1 VVPGGAD
8 PSGLAA
14 DARGVLLTWPERGP
28 AGLNHP
34 PIPHRG
40 LCPPDRS
47 CPRVTPVLQPKD
59 EARRSVGL
67 DVSRPPRA
75 LGAPD
80 EHKPRKQRRERRAR
94 NLHSEQTISTGVTG
108 RVLVSGGR
116 PGSGSRPSPRISTGR
131 PVSEGGFMRGQMVP
145 IRTPIGERPSGSAID
160 ATLVPTAR
168 GSWQVPELRREHSPR
183 QRSRDATVC
192 SGRSLVI
199 GVRRPRVPRYE
210 PVPVPWSD
218 PVGPAP
224 TGFED
229 DGTQSS
235 RVHLFSDP
243 GRAHPNPRASFLRG
257 QPTSA
262 TVARSVAHAAIIPI
276 WNNQAPVN
284 AAVPGAH
291 SPVRPSGKGTALRAS
306 VACPRLGSAPHPV
319 SAGLVAR

>member
-1 VVPGGAD
+1 M
-8 PSGLAA
+8 
-14 DARGVLLTWPERGP
+14 LLTWPERGP
-28 AGLNHP
+28 AGPNNP

-47 CPRVTPVLQPKD
+47 CPRVTPVLQPLD
-59 EARRSVGL
+59 ETRRSVGL
-67 DVSRPPRA
+67 DVSRRRA
-75 LGAPD
+75 RGAPD
-80 EHKPRKQRRERRAR
+80 EHKPRKQRRERRTR
-94 NLHSEQTISTGVTG
+94 NLHSEQTISTRVTG
-108 RVLVSGGR
+108 RVLVSSGR
-116 PGSGSRPSPRISTGR
+116 PGSGSRPSPRTSAGR

-145 IRTPIGERPSGSAID
+145 IRAPIGERPSVSAID

-168 GSWQVPELRREHSPR
+168 GSWQVPKLRREHSTR
-183 QRSRDATVC
+183 ERSRDATVW

-199 GVRRPRVPRYE
+199 AVRRPRVPRYE
-210 PVPVPWSD
+210 PAPVPRSD

-243 GRAHPNPRASFLRG
+243 CRAHPNPRASFLRG

-262 TVARSVAHAAIIPI
+262 TAGRSVAHATIIPI
-276 WNNQAPVN
+276 WHNQAPVN

-291 SPVRPSGKGTALRAS
+291 SPLRSSGEGTALRAS
-306 VACPRLGSAPHPV
+306 IACPRLGSAPHPV
-319 SAGLVAR
+319 SAGRVTR